1 LAACVWSAPTHASFI
16 LGAGTSLAY
25 DTNVGRVE
33 TGAQPDLIQSLFGGV
48 LYTEKLGALSARAI
62 AQVEWRHFYRGTF
75 NDDRTGYLDGSAL
88 WTIVPQRLT
97 WVLDDTFREV
107 LLSVTAP
114 DTPGNRTQSNALN
127 TGPDVTFAVD
137 PANAILFGA
146 KYGRLD
152 IKNSNGDNRRYSG
165 LLQGLHA
172 FTPQT
177 SMSLNYEAVKVFFEP
192 QAQAFPEVLIQNV
205 FAHFQTLNTGNGG
218 TVDVGTTKVIR
229 YTAPP
234 LDGRL
239 VRVGFTRALSRQ
251 LEIRFAYADQVSDT
265 YSDQIRGIASSRAPS
280 DAGVVGAGAT
290 NFGSGDLY
298 KTKRGELALGN
309 HGEALEYAFA
319 GYARKV
325 NYFTLVDNDY
335 DEAGGRLGANWNS
348 GARRILGYADY
359 LRRTFTNLDRTD
371 VMVNYGLGVD
381 YRLNGNVTV
390 TLTGSVAK
398 QQSTVPGNSFVDQRV
413 MLAVGYSTGRGYDV
427 VSRR

>member
-1 LAACVWSAPTHASFI
+1 M
-16 LGAGTSLAY
+16 GTSLAY

-33 TGAQPDLIQSLFGGV
+33 TGARPDLIQSLFGGV
-48 LYTEKLGALSARAI
+48 LYTERLGAFSARAI

-75 NDDRTGYLDGSAL
+75 SDDRTGYLDGSAL

-107 LLSVTAP
+107 LLNVTAP

-137 PANAILFGA
+137 SANAILFGA
-146 KYGRLD
+146 RYGRLD
-152 IKNSNGDNRRYSG
+152 IKNSTGDNRRYSG

-172 FTPQT
+172 FSPQT
-177 SMSLNYEAVKVFFEP
+177 SMSLNYEAAKIFFEP
-192 QAQAFPEVLIQNV
+192 QAQAFPEVLIQNLY
-205 FAHFQTLNTGNGG
+205 ARFQALNAGNAANGG

-239 VRVGFTRALSRQ
+239 VRVGFSRALSRQ

-290 NFGSGDLY
+290 NFGTGDLY
-298 KTKRGELALGN
+298 HTKRGELALGN
-309 HGEALEYAFA
+309 HGEALEYTFA
-319 GYARKV
+319 GYARRV
-325 NYFTLVDNDY
+325 DYFTLDQNDY
-335 DEAGGRLGANWNS
+335 DEKGGKLGGNWTS
-348 GARRILGYADY
+348 GARRLLAYADY
-359 LRRTFTNLDRTD
+359 LQRTFTNLDRTD
-371 VMVNYGLGVD
+371 IIVNYGLGVD

-398 QQSTVPGNSFVDQRV
+398 QESTIPGNSFIDQRV
-413 MLAVGYSTGRGYDV
+413 MVAVGYSTGRGYDV